1 VRFGRE
7 ANSTVTVLGDAAKV
21 VSARHAELRVEGN
34 TWLLADLGSRN
45 GTFLNG
51 KRVTGPTPVGQGD
64 VIRLGESG
72 PEYRVAAIAGSLD
85 ATLPEH
91 PGIQEGGEGRGG
103 VAEVRAYGVTLL
115 ATATG
120 KRYDARGT
128 RIRLGR
134 GRECEVQ
141 PVAANDT
148 IVSRIHAE
156 LTVGA
161 TGGLVVRDAE
171 SKNGTYLNGEHIS
184 KPMPIRLGDKI
195 MLGQGG
201 PVLLV
206 EGMGTAPQRAA
217 LGQKTVVGLIGQ
229 ALAKAREERKK
240 GGRGSTAFMRA
251 VAEEVGK
258 DSRRKIR
265 SLTAIVIVLILL
277 LGGGVYG
284 VYWLLS
290 RQVEHTNEAMRTAE
304 DSSRAEGDRLRRELT
319 AARAAAAP
327 AAQVDS
333 LRVQLA
339 AAESRTSQL
348 QVALDR
354 AQQALGQQLAAGE
367 SQRQEGQRDLQRMR
381 DQLAAAERRAPSQ
394 ESLDSLR
401 RAVATAESQAATL
414 DAKLRAI
421 RGTDFAGMAQQNQG
435 AVGLVTVA
443 LGGDRYDGTG
453 FVISADGYM
462 LELARGGGFDARRGR
477 HGVGDDGG
485 PIAGP
490 VRGRHRHVARA
501 RCRTH
506 QNPRLSGFL
515 SLGDRLGWRESAA
528 GRAGR
533 LDRVSGGIRICAR
546 SGVGGANLDDGRNS
560 VASDARFDSVRRH
573 DNRGLV
579 RKPRVQRRWRS
590 DFRTSRRV
598 AAGTGI
604 RALGPG
610 EIRDSAHAAC
620 AAPAARPLASC
631 ASSRPSPPARAP
643 RPPLGCGPRKPERR
657 LQPARRSWST
667 TRSVRPAAPSRELRN
682 PGAYPQ
688 PSRSLAG
695 CHGLGLLRRVAR

>member
-21 VSARHAELRVEGN
+21 VSARHAELRVEGH

-265 SLTAIVIVLILL
+265 WLTAIVIVLMLL
-277 LGGGVYG
+277 LGSGVYG

-401 RAVATAESQAATL
+401 RAVATAESQAANL
-414 DAKLRAI
+414 DAKMRAI
-421 RGTDFAGMAQQNQG
+421 RGTDFAGIAQQNQG

-462 LELARGGGFDARRGR
+462 LTNWHVVADSTHVEADTVWVTMADQSLGRYADVIATSRERDVALIKIRGYQGSYLSAIDWGGAKARQGEPAALIGY
-477 HGVGDDGG
+477 
-485 PIAGP
+485 PAG
-490 VRGRHRHVARA
+490 
-501 RCRTH
+501 
-506 QNPRLSGFL
+506 SGFARDRASVVRTSMTAGIL
-515 SLGDRLGWRESAA
+515 SRVTPDLIQFDGMTTGGSSGSPVFNADGEVISVH
-528 GRAGR
+528 RAGLR
-533 LDRVSGGIRICAR
+533 
-546 SGVGGANLDDGRNS
+546 
-560 VASDARFDSVRRH
+560 
-573 DNRGLV
+573 
-579 RKPRVQRRWRS
+579 Q
-590 DFRTSRRV
+590 
-598 AAGTGI
+598 
-604 RALGPG
+604 GPG
-610 EIRDSAHAAC
+610 FALSVPVKYAI
-620 AAPAARPLASC
+620 PLM
-631 ASSRPSPPARAP
+631 PPALRQ
-643 RPPLGCGPRKPERR
+643 R
-657 LQPARRSWST
+657 LA
-667 TRSVRPAAPSRELRN
+667 L
-682 PGAYPQ
+682 
-688 PSRSLAG
+688 
-695 CHGLGLLRRVAR
+695 